1 MPSFTLGGLRQTLP
15 DHIEGW
21 FVNKLN
27 KLKNISE
34 ELTASENKLKQ
45 KDFHCFSNGSA
56 KNRPK
61 VQIVDKHVV
70 KQVCVS
76 VGNIPLEEIVDLTDY
91 RKNKEASNLLSELA
105 FENSNGLIVSQEQRP
120 QTASE
125 KVPLRQDFSELLK
138 VARKI
143 EKVALI
149 LWQQQMML
157 ERTHA
162 RTP

>member
-27 KLKNISE
+27 KLKHISE

-45 KDFHCFSNGSA
+45 RDFHCFSNGSA

-76 VGNIPLEEIVDLTDY
+76 VGNIPLEEIVDLLDY
-91 RKNKEASNLLSELA
+91 RKNKEASHLLSELA
-105 FENSNGLIVSQEQRP
+105 FENSNGFIMSQEQL
-120 QTASE
+120 QQQQQQATNE
-125 KVPLRQDFSELLK
+125 KVPLRQDLSEILK
-138 VARKI
+138 VARKL
-143 EKVALI
+143 EKVASI
-149 LWQQQMML
+149 FWSK
-157 ERTHA
+157 
-162 RTP
+162 